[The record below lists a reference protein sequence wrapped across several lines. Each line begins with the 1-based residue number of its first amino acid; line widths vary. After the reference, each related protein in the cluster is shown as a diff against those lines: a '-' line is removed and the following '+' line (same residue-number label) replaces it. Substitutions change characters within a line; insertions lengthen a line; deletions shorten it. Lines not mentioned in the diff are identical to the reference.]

1 MANAN
6 DQLRTAIDVGSA
18 KTWVLVA
25 EITDSGLRNRSH
37 GIADSL
43 GSRKGVIV
51 DLEKAIASIQRAI
64 EHAED
69 GIAAPIERALVGVA
83 GSHVRGINSMG
94 GVITV
99 ASRPREITRDEIRQA
114 VEKARAISMPPDRQV
129 LHLLPQEFVLDGQ
142 SGMRDPLGMIGSKLE
157 VRVHVVTAAASA
169 TQNVITAVN
178 RAGIHVLDTV
188 YEPL

>member
-37 GIADSL
+37 GIADTL

-94 GVITV
+94 GITV

-114 VEKARAISMPPDRQV
+114 VEQARAISIPPD
-129 LHLLPQEFVLDGQ
+129 
-142 SGMRDPLGMIGSKLE
+142 
-157 VRVHVVTAAASA
+157 
-169 TQNVITAVN
+169 
-178 RAGIHVLDTV
+178 
-188 YEPL
+188 